1 MIRKCARKAAV
12 YLSSLNSEDR
22 AYLMSGLPETEC
34 IELERLMKVL
44 SANYQID
51 EGVATDVL
59 RDDLLGFT
67 IDSSHS
73 VEEILHLSRVVSSE
87 WLAKIFLANSS
98 MDNRFLLAL
107 LDQKLADKVSRHQF
121 GSREMPQ
128 HLKNAILIS
137 ATEVVNMSAER

>member
-1 MIRKCARKAAV
+1 
-12 YLSSLNSEDR
+12 
-22 AYLMSGLPETEC
+22 MSGLPETEC

-51 EGVATDVL
+51 EGVATEVL

-73 VEEILHLSRVVSSE
+73 IEEILHLSRVVSSE
-87 WLAKIFLANSS
+87 WLTKIFLANSS

-121 GSREMPQ
+121 GSLEMPQ

-137 ATEVVNMSAER
+137 ATEVVNMSSGR